1 MSNIITGGAN
11 LAQWVSGEFRRTDVE
26 RVYDM
31 GLPQIKFVV
40 MEDGQINGVEQSR
53 NSKMLHKEIYEALG
67 MGLTSLLLAGK
78 GTFLD
83 SETLGIEIKSSNSD
97 ILDRMISNFQARP
110 SIVDDFQHCLEPHFP
125 GGVTI
130 SNTLTRYL

>member
-11 LAQWVSGEFRRTDVE
+11 LAQWVSGEFQRPDVE
-26 RVYDM
+26 RVYEM

-40 MEDGQINGVEQSR
+40 MADGQINAVEQSR
-53 NSKMLHKEIYEALG
+53 RSNMYHREIYQGLG
-67 MGLTSLLLAGK
+67 LGLTSLLLAGK

-83 SETLGIEIKSSNSD
+83 RETLGIEIKSSTSE
-97 ILDRMISNFQARP
+97 ILDQMIENFKARP
-110 SIVDDFQHCLEPHFP
+110 SIVDDFQHSLDPHFP

-130 SNTLTRYL
+130 NNTLTKYL